1 VATAK
6 RVLVL
11 FIVLQS
17 CDLFRPRSFLQPAHE
32 RGLHWRGGLL
42 RMTKVAIRAARA
54 PGRARGPQPG
64 LRPHAQGRVSPAVRR
79 RLLVAAVM
87 ACGWIVGTFRGA
99 ITNDALHIGVAAVVL
114 VSLSIAATELRRFPL
129 PYDDEPAER

>member
-17 CDLFRPRSFLQPAHE
+17 CDLFRRRSFLQPAHE

-42 RMTKVAIRAARA
+42 RMTKWPYALLA
-54 PGRARGPQPG
+54 
-64 LRPHAQGRVSPAVRR
+64 LR
-79 RLLVAAVM
+79 
-87 ACGWIVGTFRGA
+87 
-99 ITNDALHIGVAAVVL
+99 DALAGPNQGYALTRKVA
-114 VSLSIAATELRRFPL
+114 SRRPYAAACSSPR
-129 PYDDEPAER
+129 

>member
-1 VATAK
+1 MATAK

-17 CDLFRPRSFLQPAHE
+17 CDLFRERSFLQPAHE

-54 PGRARGPQPG
+54 PGRARGPN
-64 LRPHAQGRVSPAVRR
+64 QGYALTRKVASRR
-79 RLLVAAVM
+79 RYAA
-87 ACGWIVGTFRGA
+87 ACSSPR
-99 ITNDALHIGVAAVVL
+99 
-114 VSLSIAATELRRFPL
+114 
-129 PYDDEPAER
+129 